1 MAENAD
7 SLPPLREVIRALS
20 LTAKKS
26 LGQNYI
32 LDLNLTGRIA
42 RTARPF
48 AGTTIVEIGPGPGG
62 LTRALLSEGAEQVIA
77 IEKDARFLPALAMIS
92 EHFPGRLTVVEA
104 DALAVDWPALL
115 PEGRKARIIANLPY
129 SVATPL
135 LIGWLKTE
143 PWPPWWDRMVLMFQR
158 EVAERIV
165 AKPGGKDYGR
175 LAVLSQWRAEVR
187 TLFHL
192 PPQAFTPP
200 PKVASTL
207 VQFAPRPTPLAVGSA
222 AMLESLT
229 AAAFG
234 QRRKM
239 LRASLKS
246 LPHAVECLEAV
257 GIDPS
262 ERAEQIGV
270 AQFCALAAAIA
281 DSQSR
286 HRSAPPQMA

>member
-1 MAENAD
+1 MDESD
-7 SLPPLREVIRALS
+7 DGLPPLREVIKALS

-48 AGTTIVEIGPGPGG
+48 AGMTIVEVGPGPGG
-62 LTRALLSEGAEQVIA
+62 LTRALLAEGAEQVIA
-77 IEKDARFLPALAMIS
+77 VEKDARFLPALAMVA
-92 EHFPGRLTVVEA
+92 EHYPGRLTLVEA
-104 DALAVDWPALL
+104 DALEVDWSRLL
-115 PEGRKARIIANLPY
+115 PSGRPARIIANLPY

-135 LIGWLKTE
+135 LTGWLKTE

-158 EVAERIV
+158 EVAERIA

-192 PPQAFTPP
+192 PPRAFTPP

-207 VQFAPRPTPLAVGSA
+207 VEFVPRVAPLAVGST
-222 AMLESLT
+222 AMLEAVT

-239 LRASLKS
+239 LRASLKG
-246 LPHAVECLEAV
+246 LPGAVECLEAV
-257 GIDPS
+257 GIDPAD
-262 ERAEQIGV
+262 RAEQIDV
-270 AQFCALAAAIA
+270 ARFCALAEALAERRKQRREPA
-281 DSQSR
+281 
-286 HRSAPPQMA
+286 